1 MQITPAPAPAPA
13 ASQATPRQREV
24 AQRFEASM
32 LAQMLAPMFDTI
44 STRGGFSGGA
54 AEEQWRPMLTEAYA
68 ARMAAAG
75 GIGVAPAILA
85 QMLRTQPPPEET
97 RP

>member
-1 MQITPAPAPAPA
+1 MHITPTTTTA
-13 ASQATPRQREV
+13 ATPRQREV

-32 LAQMLAPMFDTI
+32 LSQMLAPMFSTI
-44 STRGGFSGGA
+44 STRGAFSGGA

-68 ARMAAAG
+68 TRMAAAG
-75 GIGVAPAILA
+75 GIGIAPTILA
-85 QMLRTQPPPEET
+85 QMLRTTPTEET

>member
-1 MQITPAPAPAPA
+1 MHITPATT
-13 ASQATPRQREV
+13 SATPRQREV

-32 LAQMLAPMFDTI
+32 LSQMLAPMFSTI
-44 STRGGFSGGA
+44 NTRGAFGGGA

-68 ARMAAAG
+68 TRMAASG
-75 GIGVAPAILA
+75 GIGLAPAILA
-85 QMLRTQPPPEET
+85 QMLRNTPTEEN